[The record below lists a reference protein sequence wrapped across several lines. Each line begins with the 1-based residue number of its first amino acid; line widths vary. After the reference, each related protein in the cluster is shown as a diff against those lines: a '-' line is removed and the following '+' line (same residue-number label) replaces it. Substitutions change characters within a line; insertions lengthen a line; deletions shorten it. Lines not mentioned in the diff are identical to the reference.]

1 MIYKLLPAPQQV
13 TSSNSHVVVGIAILA
28 VVLLISP
35 VIIVLVRMVT
45 RTLQVSA
52 GSDGQQQG
60 QSANDRVSKS
70 LKSGYGKNIQSL
82 TDD

>member
-1 MIYKLLPAPQQV
+1 MLCFFVVQV

-52 GSDGQQQG
+52 ECHQEGPLW
-60 QSANDRVSKS
+60 VSS
-70 LKSGYGKNIQSL
+70 HL
-82 TDD
+82 

>member
-1 MIYKLLPAPQQV
+1 MDSPSTSGQV

-45 RTLQVSA
+45 RTLQVSVVI
-52 GSDGQQQG
+52 SEYVICRQQKSSRQQQ
-60 QSANDRVSKS
+60 
-70 LKSGYGKNIQSL
+70 
-82 TDD
+82 

>member
-1 MIYKLLPAPQQV
+1 MFFSSFVYLYIPFHLLQV

-45 RTLQVSA
+45 RTLQVSGKGELVSA
-52 GSDGQQQG
+52 VGGLL
-60 QSANDRVSKS
+60 QSQAVNVRAWLV
-70 LKSGYGKNIQSL
+70 
-82 TDD
+82 